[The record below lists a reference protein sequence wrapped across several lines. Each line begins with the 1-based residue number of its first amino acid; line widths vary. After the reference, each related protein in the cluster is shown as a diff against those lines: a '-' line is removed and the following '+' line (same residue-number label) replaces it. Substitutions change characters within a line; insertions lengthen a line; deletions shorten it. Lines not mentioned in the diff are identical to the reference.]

1 MIVQR
6 IVEWQMISQR
16 NLNSSIMELDWISH
30 WRHYVCFD
38 GYNQD
43 DLIAMATS
51 MVKWMTGEMTT
62 KFAEK
67 PQQKRR

>member
-1 MIVQR
+1 
-6 IVEWQMISQR
+6 
-16 NLNSSIMELDWISH
+16 MELDWISY

-51 MVKWMTGEMTT
+51 MVEWMTGEMTT
-62 KFAEK
+62 KFVEK